1 MAPPRPPKPKLQP
14 KAMVIMMKPME
25 QAGGTPAVGEDSIKT
40 AEEFFKMGRVQAM
53 TQSKNVFKM
62 ADILLEMDDDTW
74 TWGYPYN
81 SPVLGEMA
89 DNVWNLGFLPAAH
102 RPQAVVPV
110 MQWMQ
115 NMPLLK
121 SETVEYCNGDNNP
134 ENLHVSGQ
142 VIQDS
147 IPDKIFQR
155 IKLGMHGND
164 LKLVEQGTESLLQTG
179 SSGSPG
185 GEQVGNLAAGSD
197 AQALGGLTKQNFHGA
212 GHAQC

>member
-1 MAPPRPPKPKLQP
+1 M
-14 KAMVIMMKPME
+14 
-25 QAGGTPAVGEDSIKT
+25 GEDSIKT

-62 ADILLEMDDDTW
+62 ADNLLEMDDDTW

-81 SPVLGEMA
+81 WLTMCRTWDSYQQ
-89 DNVWNLGFLPAAH
+89 H
-102 RPQAVVPV
+102 TRPQAVVPV

-121 SETVEYCNGDNNP
+121 SETVEYCNGDNNA
-134 ENLHVSGQ
+134 ENLQVSGQ
-142 VIQDS
+142 VIQNT
-147 IPDKIFQR
+147 IPNEIFQR
-155 IKLGMHGND
+155 IKLGMHGNNF
-164 LKLVEQGTESLLQTG
+164 KLVEQRTESLLQAG

-212 GHAQC
+212 RHAQC